1 MFFFRPQVSDSMTLS
16 PQVQQLSNSSPNA
29 DALLAATLS
38 FGKRLPHNSTNRPS
52 SPAGRENTG
61 NYNPPLAAQKGPSK
75 EQAHPQ
81 SPASTPKRP
90 FHSRSSPNVAANP
103 ATTTPGSSLKR
114 GDNKVDEGE
123 EQEIMPVRGTVD
135 APRRLF
141 YSGDTPPDDFS
152 LPIISTR
159 LLKVYPTRRNKSPEF
174 QGVDA
179 TPLNDISS
187 LKTLFEKSASGQP
200 STARST
206 RYILPAMHAPKLIW
220 PVASPSLAAAIIATQ
235 LPSSNSRQNLGQDSP
250 VLKPI
255 PHRSPIQSNFYNHP
269 SSSPEPSL
277 HLPHDGLKASRT
289 PSPSRGSTAL
299 KVSATLGRNN
309 ALLAA
314 TLASKPNISPSSQ
327 TKIQPPKLPPPRKTQ
342 TGLQATTVTPS
353 DRVLDLEDSD
363 YLSINSGTT
372 GYSKYDTAR
381 SSMSPGFDR
390 LSPPTAS
397 QSNLCASPVPPP
409 PRRRLSI
416 GQLSRQST
424 GDRSSSAALT
434 AAVLSTASSRKVPL
448 SPAHSSYNL
457 EQASLLPRH
466 LTGDPFR
473 AASLAPSRIA
483 SPSPKTPPIPPAP
496 RRGRRK
502 SLPPPPKAGL
512 RETMRKPPKTATKDI
527 SPQRRKPHLVK
538 HHPHKHSEGGR
549 RRWRHFVTESERRR
563 YEGLWAAN
571 KGVLLADK
579 NTGLAITTVPPS
591 SRMKSHGPHNFQQQ
605 QHVWSSTPNY
615 TELLA
620 DCIDSLIARDIW
632 ARSRLPFDHL
642 ADVWDL
648 VDRGEK
654 GRLSRDEFVVGTWLI
669 DQSLKGRKLPSKVQD
684 EVWQSVRRLGVQIQP
699 VNKGEARGF
708 S

>member
-1 MFFFRPQVSDSMTLS
+1 MTLS

-38 FGKRLPHNSTNRPS
+38 FGKRLPPNTHGSTNRPS
-52 SPAGRENTG
+52 PPAGRENTT
-61 NYNPPLAAQKGPSK
+61 NYNPPLAAQKSPSK
-75 EQAHPQ
+75 EQAQ

-90 FHSRSSPNVAANP
+90 VHSRSSSNVAANSV
-103 ATTTPGSSLKR
+103 TTTPGSSLKR

-123 EQEIMPVRGTVD
+123 EQEIMPVRGTVGT
-135 APRRLF
+135 PRRLF
-141 YSGDTPPDDFS
+141 YSSDTPPDDFP

-159 LLKVYPTRRNKSPEF
+159 LPKVSPTRRNKSPEF

-187 LKTLFEKSASGQP
+187 LKTLFEKSASWQP
-200 STARST
+200 STARLT
-206 RYILPAMHAPKLIW
+206 RYILPAVHAPKPIW

-235 LPSSNSRQNLGQDSP
+235 LPSSNSRQNLGQESP
-250 VLKPI
+250 VLEPI
-255 PHRSPIQSNFYNHP
+255 PHRSPIQSNFYNQP

-277 HLPHDGLKASRT
+277 HLPRDGLRASRT
-289 PSPSRGSTAL
+289 SSPSRESTAL
-299 KVSATLGRNN
+299 KVSATSGRNN

-314 TLASKPNISPSSQ
+314 TLASKPKISPSSQ
-327 TKIQPPKLPPPRKTQ
+327 TKIQPPKPPPPRKTQ
-342 TGLQATTVTPS
+342 AGLQATTLTPS
-353 DRVLDLEDSD
+353 DRVLDLEDDSD

-381 SSMSPGFDR
+381 SSMSQGFDR
-390 LSPPTAS
+390 LSLPTAS
-397 QSNLCASPVPPP
+397 QSNLCASPAPPP
-409 PRRRLSI
+409 PRRRRSI

-434 AAVLSTASSRKVPL
+434 AAVLSTASSRKVSP

-457 EQASLLPRH
+457 EQTSRH
-466 LTGDPFR
+466 LTGDSFH

-483 SPSPKTPPIPPAP
+483 SPAPKTPPIPPAP

-538 HHPHKHSEGGR
+538 HHPHKHSEGER

-579 NTGLAITTVPPS
+579 NTDLAITTVPPP

-684 EVWQSVRRLGVQIQP
+684 DVWQSVRRLGVQIQP

-708 S
+708 L